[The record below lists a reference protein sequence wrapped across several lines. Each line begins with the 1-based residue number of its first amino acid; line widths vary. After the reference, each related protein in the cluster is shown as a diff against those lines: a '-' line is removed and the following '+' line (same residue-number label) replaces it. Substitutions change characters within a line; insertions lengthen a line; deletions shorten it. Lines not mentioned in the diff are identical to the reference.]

1 MIFEVIIVF
10 AIFQTWNDIRGWYFE
25 YLNAM
30 IM

>member
-10 AIFQTWNDIRGWYFE
+10 IFQTWNDIRGWYFE